1 MILSMT
7 GFGRAEAREDGRFV
21 TVEIRSVN
29 HRFLEVSV
37 RLPRTLSVLE
47 PKVRE
52 RVQGVITRGKVGV
65 TVAVETDPALVS
77 PARLNRE
84 MAARYVE
91 IGRVIAREF
100 GLQGQL
106 EVPDLMALPDVV
118 GREPASIDEEAEWA
132 VVSGV
137 LERAIEGFQTMRRA
151 EGQAMERDLL
161 ERVRVIRGLVG
172 EIERRAPEVVSRA
185 AERLRA
191 RVEELSKD
199 VEYNRMRLEMELAL
213 LADRAD
219 VTEECVRLNSHCEQF
234 ERICAGRE
242 PGGRRLNFVVQEMH
256 REANTIG
263 SKSQDLEIGEH
274 VLSLKEEIERI
285 REQVQNVE

>member
-52 RVQGVITRGKVGV
+52 RVQGVITRGKVTV
-65 TVAVETDPALVS
+65 TVAVEADPALVS

-100 GLQGQL
+100 ALQGQL

-137 LERAIEGFQTMRRA
+137 
-151 EGQAMERDLL
+151 
-161 ERVRVIRGLVG
+161 
-172 EIERRAPEVVSRA
+172 
-185 AERLRA
+185 
-191 RVEELSKD
+191 
-199 VEYNRMRLEMELAL
+199 
-213 LADRAD
+213 
-219 VTEECVRLNSHCEQF
+219 
-234 ERICAGRE
+234 
-242 PGGRRLNFVVQEMH
+242 
-256 REANTIG
+256 
-263 SKSQDLEIGEH
+263 
-274 VLSLKEEIERI
+274 
-285 REQVQNVE
+285 